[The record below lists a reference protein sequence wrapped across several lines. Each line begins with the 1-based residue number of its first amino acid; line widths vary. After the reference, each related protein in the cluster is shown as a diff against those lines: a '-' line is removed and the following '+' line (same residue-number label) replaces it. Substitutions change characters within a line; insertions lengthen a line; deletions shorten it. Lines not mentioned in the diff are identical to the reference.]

1 MVTDLKQDGNHGENY
16 ERDREAVERQCKF
29 LSDNAALFG
38 QYIEELID
46 LATGLPMYREEYPE
60 SEFFKNRSD
69 VCGIFTDL
77 LDSLEDAGI
86 GIFLPEFL
94 RKSLLRE

>member
-1 MVTDLKQDGNHGENY
+1 MVTDLKQGGNY
-16 ERDREAVERQCKF
+16 EIDKEAVTRQCKF

-38 QYIEELID
+38 RYIEELID

-86 GIFLPEFL
+86 GIFLPECL
-94 RKSLLRE
+94 RKSLLQK